1 MKRFLSLILVLVLSG
16 TVMAQPPFGKPS
28 GGPGGN
34 KPPSGLGGN
43 KPPSGLGGFKPPSG
57 LGGNKPPSGLGGFK
71 PSPEA
76 QIAGA
81 IVGSLGRVIDDAAR
95 RERERREWERRYNQP
110 PYRPPVYVQQPT
122 RTVIVQSPTTVTS
135 ASVQTENAS
144 VTETPLTLTKN
155 SITVT
160 AKPATKDVVN
170 KAKNV
175 LNKEITEKLESF
187 IDSLKDSVMSEEK
200 ANIIAQK
207 FLDEGKDKKK
217 IADFLNA
224 VNNGDAETAGKLVS
238 ELADD
243 PFEGNKI
250 AQTINLGTQL
260 AELEDT
266 IQNGEFEPSD
276 ISDLKKLIDKAKLPA
291 KVKKDAQKTLGIF
304 KNTLKILDILT
315 EFRESSK
322 TIIPVPTDIV
332 TVIYCPSLPAE
343 SVYAIDSETYLM
355 KGEEF
360 RIAEEDISDAF
371 PQIPVYSN
379 PVLQS
384 AQTTNQISL
393 VNTTNQTATYRLDD
407 KVSRTLT
414 SGKKASFSVPKSG
427 TISIISQGYWKSFS
441 VGSGNYSLDYSSK
454 AWSIVVNP
462 IKVTISNNS
471 PLPFHCF
478 ADRTEYTINSGEQI
492 SFTSNNGILDLQFAR
507 SEDTGNRAAYQ
518 LKDSASYKIGLDQRD
533 NKWALFPE

>member
-1 MKRFLSLILVLVLSG
+1 MKRLLTLILVLTLSG
-16 TVMAQPPFGKPS
+16 TIMAQSPFGKPGGGKPGGGKPS
-28 GGPGGN
+28 GGKPSGGFGGGKPSGGFGGS
-34 KPPSGLGGN
+34 KPPG
-43 KPPSGLGGFKPPSG
+43 
-57 LGGNKPPSGLGGFK
+57 GLGGFK
-71 PSPEA
+71 PSKEA

-95 RERERREWERRYNQP
+95 RDRERREAERHYNRP
-110 PYRPPVYVQQPT
+110 PYRPPVYVQQPP
-122 RTVIVQSPTTVTS
+122 RTVIIQSPATVTS
-135 ASVQTENAS
+135 ASVQTENAAVAES
-144 VTETPLTLTKN
+144 PLTLTKN
-155 SITVT
+155 TTIVT
-160 AKPATKDVVN
+160 AKPATKDIVN

-175 LNKEITEKLESF
+175 LNKEIAEKLESF

-200 ANIIAQK
+200 ANTIAQK

-224 VNNGDAETAGKLVS
+224 VNNGNAETAGKLVS
-238 ELADD
+238 ELTDD
-243 PFEGNKI
+243 PFEGSKI
-250 AQTINLGTQL
+250 VQTINLGTQL
-260 AELEDT
+260 SELEET

-291 KVKKDAQKTLGIF
+291 KVKKDAQKTLAAF
-304 KNTLKILDILT
+304 KNALKILDTLT
-315 EFRESSK
+315 SFRESSK
-322 TIIPVPTDIV
+322 AVIPVPTNAV
-332 TVIYCPSLPAE
+332 TVIYCPSLQADA
-343 SVYAIDSETYLM
+343 VYAVDSETYLI
-355 KGEEF
+355 KGDEF
-360 RIAEEDISDAF
+360 SVAEEDISDAF

-384 AQTTNQISL
+384 TQTKNQISL
-393 VNTTNQTATYRLDD
+393 ANTTDRTVTYRLDD

-414 SGKKASFSVPKSG
+414 SGKKASFAVPTSG
-427 TISIISQGYWKSFS
+427 TISVISQGYWRSFS
-441 VGSGNYSLDYSSK
+441 VGSGNYSLDYSNK

-471 PLPFHCF
+471 PLPFYCF
-478 ADRTEYTINSGEQI
+478 IDRTEYTINSGEQI

-518 LKDSASYKIGLDQRD
+518 LEDSASYKIGLDKRD